1 MLLIFVKLVNNRIK
15 THKPILD
22 YSAHAEKLS
31 HASYLSYY
39 WVKGEQFEDRIHRMA
54 AQSDTQQFGNSI
66 HRITENWQHRVAHY
80 NLTIEFPEWQSMTAQ
95 NHALQGEERIHR
107 MTENNLR
114 VEFTARQ
121 RKRSHIDDAGKTL
134 LRDNGATCKLGLR
147 TRLHHGRKQP
157 KLQCS
162 SSPWRLNL
170 CK

>member
-1 MLLIFVKLVNNRIK
+1 M
-15 THKPILD
+15 
-22 YSAHAEKLS
+22 
-31 HASYLSYY
+31 
-39 WVKGEQFEDRIHRMA
+39 
-54 AQSDTQQFGNSI
+54 
-66 HRITENWQHRVAHY
+66 TENWQHRMAHY

-95 NHALQGEERIHR
+95 NHALQCEERIHR

-157 KLQCS
+157 KLQCR
-162 SSPWRLNL
+162 SSPWRPNL
-170 CK
+170 CNVGGKGESGHLSEGFKRRFEELRKRIRRSRR